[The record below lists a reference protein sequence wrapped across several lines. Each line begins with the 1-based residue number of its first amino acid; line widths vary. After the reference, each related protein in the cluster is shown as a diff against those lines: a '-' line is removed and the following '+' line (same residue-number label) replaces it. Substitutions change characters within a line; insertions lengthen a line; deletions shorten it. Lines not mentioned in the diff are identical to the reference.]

1 MPPSVPARTRAS
13 PREGRPE
20 PGPPASGP
28 APAECAA
35 FREHLHAA
43 RGVGDARCAGMNAPD
58 ADAWGRGVYLD
69 LVLKVRTFLNAPGLS
84 LARLRAL
91 SRVLSEQRRAET
103 QARES
108 DRRRSADRAAAAPAA
123 HRAAGRAEPS
133 VEGEPAPTGTLPPH
147 FGPLVQRIYGVELS
161 APASATEFGDV
172 RAEAARPRC
181 TGSTESP

>member
-1 MPPSVPARTRAS
+1 MPQPVPARTRSS
-13 PREGRPE
+13 PRGGHPE

-35 FREHLHAA
+35 FRAHLHAA
-43 RGVGDARCAGMNAPD
+43 RGAGINAPD
-58 ADAWGRGVYLD
+58 ADAWGRGAYLE
-69 LVLKVRTFLNAPGLS
+69 LVLKVRTLLNAPGLS
-84 LARLRAL
+84 LASLQAL

-108 DRRRSADRAAAAPAA
+108 DRRRSADRAAMAPAS
-123 HRAAGRAEPS
+123 HRAAGRADPS
-133 VEGEPAPTGTLPPH
+133 VAGEPPPTGALPPH

-161 APASATEFGDV
+161 APGSATDLGDV